1 LIQQKFEELK
11 QSGAL
16 PTPSGVGLVVLRR
29 TQDENCSLEE
39 IAQCIQVDPA
49 LSGRL
54 LKLANSAAWQGAQP
68 VTTVQQAAARLGLRN
83 VRGVAL
89 GFALVSGNRTGAC
102 AHFDYDRYWSY
113 SLATAVAAQILAS
126 EQGTID
132 PMEAFTCALLSRIGM
147 LALATVHPEPYATI
161 LSTSRSRA
169 SAELLELEV
178 AKFQI
183 HHWEVS
189 ASMMRDWGLPELHTS
204 AVLLLGSDASEPGT
218 EDPLVTALTHVLRE
232 ASVVAESLLGSIA
245 QREWAL
251 GVDWIDLLAPAAA
264 STSDRELLRPIE
276 AHARPVWEQWG
287 AMFRMPTT
295 ASEALP
301 RPSAT
306 KPATGTAAALPAP
319 TPSEST
325 TAPVTTLLPELPE
338 ESASLQPP
346 EIKILA
352 IDDDPRILR
361 LLSHHLRQA
370 GYQVLTA
377 DNGEQGLRL
386 VLEESPHI
394 VLTDWIMPEMTGI
407 DLCRALRRT
416 DNGRKTYVLML
427 TAREDEQQVVDAFA
441 AGADDFVT
449 KPFNARILLARVQAG
464 QRMIDLQRQVE
475 LDKKMRMRQVA
486 EMGLL
491 TRKLRAAALTD
502 VLTDLPNR
510 RYALTRLEQEWSESV
525 RSNRPLSVV
534 MIDIDHFKK
543 INDTYGHDV
552 GDAVLKET
560 AAILRAR
567 TRRGDV
573 VCRLGGEEFLVINVN
588 SDISGAVL
596 CAERLRTSVAQNHIV
611 CPGFDGSVTISL
623 GCAQRVTGVRD
634 IDDLLKAA
642 DEAVYE
648 SKASGRNTIRQAR
661 VRLPESA

>member
-1 LIQQKFEELK
+1 MIQHKFEELK

-29 TQDENCSLEE
+29 TQDEDCSLQE

-68 VTTVQQAAARLGLRN
+68 VTTVQQAAMRLGLKN

-89 GFALVSGNRTGAC
+89 GFTLVSSNRTGAC
-102 AHFDYDRYWSY
+102 THFDYDRYWSY
-113 SLATAVAAQILAS
+113 SLATAVAAQILAK
-126 EQGTID
+126 EQGALD

-147 LALATVHPEPYATI
+147 LALATVHPEPYA
-161 LSTSRSRA
+161 RV
-169 SAELLELEV
+169 LLETRQTSSADLVDNELHT
-178 AKFQI
+178 FQI
-183 HHWEVS
+183 QHWEV
-189 ASMMRDWGLPELHTS
+189 AAAMMREWGLPELYTS
-204 AVLLLGSDASEPGT
+204 AVTALGSPQADTTGD
-218 EDPLVTALTHVLRE
+218 DPLVITMTHVLRE
-232 ASVVAESLLGSIA
+232 ASLVAESLLLSI
-245 QREWAL
+245 QKRDWAL
-251 GVDWIDLLAPAAA
+251 GVDWIDLLGPTGGG
-264 STSDRELLRPIE
+264 TSDREQLRPIE
-276 AHARPVWEQWG
+276 ALARPVWEQWG
-287 AMFRMPTT
+287 AMFRIPTSAGDSAPRT
-295 ASEALP
+295 ALARTETTEA
-301 RPSAT
+301 T
-306 KPATGTAAALPAP
+306 PAGTNEAQTAASAP
-319 TPSEST
+319 L
-325 TAPVTTLLPELPE
+325 APELQDEHPV
-338 ESASLQPP
+338 LTPP

-361 LLSHHLRQA
+361 LLSHYLRQA
-370 GYQVLTA
+370 GYQVCTA
-377 DNGEQGLRL
+377 DNGEKGLQM
-386 VLEESPHI
+386 VLEEAPHI

-416 DNGRKTYVLML
+416 DGGRKTYVIML

-464 QRMIDLQRQVE
+464 QRLIDLQRQVE

-510 RYALTRLEQEWSESV
+510 RYALTRLEQEWAEST
-525 RSNRPLSVV
+525 RSSRPLSVV

-552 GDAVLKET
+552 GDAVLKQT
-560 AAILRAR
+560 AAVLRAR

-588 SDISGAVL
+588 SDLKGARL
-596 CAERLRTSVAQNHIV
+596 CAERLRSSVAEQVIR
-611 CPGFDGSVTISL
+611 CPGFEGSVTISL
-623 GCAQRVTGVRD
+623 GCSQRTAEVRD
-634 IDDLLKAA
+634 IDDLLKSA

-648 SKASGRNTIRQAR
+648 AKAAGRNTIREA
-661 VRLPESA
+661 VRRLSESA